1 MAKIDDVARLAGV
14 STATVSRALRG
25 LPLVAEETR
34 TRVAEAAAALGYVA
48 SPSASRLA
56 GGRTGSVGV
65 VVPRIT
71 RWFFATVVEAAEE
84 SLYQA
89 GLDVL
94 LYNLRGREQE
104 RRRLFHTQSL
114 HKRVDGVMLIA
125 TPLHAE
131 DLTAVAELRLPG
143 VTVSSG
149 TPVPGWPGIRI
160 DDVAAARDAA
170 DHLIG
175 LGHTRI
181 AHISGDPHD
190 ELAFTTHKE
199 RRDGY
204 RAALRAAGIE
214 PDPALDVDAEFTVA
228 GGERA
233 TGELLARGGVPTAI
247 FAACDEMAMGAM
259 RALRAAHLRVP
270 DDVSVIGIDDHD
282 LSAALGLTTVAQPAA
297 EQGRQA
303 AATLLHTLLGAAP
316 LPAVAASPVLASPKV
331 LASPTGGSGFAAAG
345 AGTPVLPSPTT
356 GFAAVEPTV
365 LPTRLVVRES
375 TAPPREWGPLSR
387 RRP

>member
-25 LPLVAEETR
+25 LPVVAAETR
-34 TRVAEAAAALGYVA
+34 TRVANAAAALGYVA

-94 LYNLRGREQE
+94 LYNLGGREQS
-104 RRRLFHTQSL
+104 RRRLFHMQAL
-114 HKRVDGVMLIA
+114 HKRVDGVMLVA
-125 TPLHAE
+125 TPLHA
-131 DLTAVAELRLPG
+131 DDFTAVAGLKLPG

-149 TPVPGWPGIRI
+149 TPVPGWSSIRI
-160 DDVAAARDAA
+160 DDIAAARTATQ
-170 DHLIG
+170 HLLG
-175 LGHTRI
+175 LGHARI

-190 ELAFTTHKE
+190 ELAFTTHVE
-199 RRDGY
+199 RRAGY
-204 RAALRAAGIE
+204 REALCDAGLV
-214 PDPALDVDAEFTVA
+214 PDPALDVEAEFSVA

-233 TGELLARGGVPTAI
+233 TEDLLRHGSAPTAI
-247 FAACDEMAMGAM
+247 FAACDEMAIGAM
-259 RALRAAHLRVP
+259 RALRAAGLRVP
-270 DDVSVIGIDDHD
+270 DDVSVVGIDDHD
-282 LSAALGLTTVAQPAA
+282 LAAALGLTTVAQPAA
-297 EQGRQA
+297 EQGRLA
-303 AATLLHTLLGAAP
+303 AATLLQSLLGQPA
-316 LPAVAASPVLASPKV
+316 PAVSPVL
-331 LASPTGGSGFAAAG
+331 
-345 AGTPVLPSPTT
+345 
-356 GFAAVEPTV
+356 

-375 TAPPREWGPLSR
+375 TAPPGKRSRLAR